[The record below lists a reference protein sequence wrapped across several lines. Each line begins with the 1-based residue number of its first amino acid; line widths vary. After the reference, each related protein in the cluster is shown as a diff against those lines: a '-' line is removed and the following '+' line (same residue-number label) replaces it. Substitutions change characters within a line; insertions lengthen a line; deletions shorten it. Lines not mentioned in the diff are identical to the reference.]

1 MLDKWLNSYK
11 NWANFILRSFVGVIF
26 MAHGA
31 QKLFG
36 AFGGPGLE
44 GAARYF
50 EQLGFVPGHAWAF
63 AVAVVEFIGGAALLI
78 GLLTRYAA
86 LLLAGIMAVAMIAV
100 HMPNGFFLP
109 NGIEFAFALFAANLA
124 LLVGGPGE
132 LALDGWLARHGMF
145 FVGTRKRAGLGQAA

>member
-36 AFGGPGLE
+36 AFGSPGLE
-44 GAARYF
+44 GGAR
-50 EQLGFVPGHAWAF
+50 LV
-63 AVAVVEFIGGAALLI
+63 

-86 LLLAGIMAVAMIAV
+86 LMLAGIMAVAMISV

-109 NGIEFAFALFAANLA
+109 NGIEFTFVLFAANLA

-132 LALDGWLARHGMF
+132 LAW
-145 FVGTRKRAGLGQAA
+145 

>member
-1 MLDKWLNSYK
+1 MLDKWLSSYK
-11 NWANFILRSFVGVIF
+11 HWANFILRSFVGVIF

-44 GAARYF
+44 GAARFF
-50 EQLGFVPGHAWAF
+50 EQLGFVPGEAWAF
-63 AVAVVEFIGGAALLI
+63 TVAIVEFIGGAALLV

-100 HMPNGFFLP
+100 HMLRTF
-109 NGIEFAFALFAANLA
+109 
-124 LLVGGPGE
+124 
-132 LALDGWLARHGMF
+132 R
-145 FVGTRKRAGLGQAA
+145 R

>member
-1 MLDKWLNSYK
+1 MLDKWLSSYN

-50 EQLGFVPGHAWAF
+50 EQLGFVPGNAWAF
-63 AVAVVEFIGGAALLI
+63 AVAVVEFIGGGALFGGLRTAYAAPMLG
-78 GLLTRYAA
+78 GLLC
-86 LLLAGIMAVAMIAV
+86 
-100 HMPNGFFLP
+100 
-109 NGIEFAFALFAANLA
+109 
-124 LLVGGPGE
+124 GPGIF
-132 LALDGWLARHGMF
+132 WI
-145 FVGTRKRAGLGQAA
+145 RAHRTILPDQKL

>member
-11 NWANFILRSFVGVIF
+11 HWANFILRSFVGVIF

-36 AFGGPGLE
+36 AFGGPDLE
-44 GAARYF
+44 GAARFF
-50 EQLGFVPGHAWAF
+50 EQLGFVPGEAWAF
-63 AVAVVEFIGGAALLI
+63 TVAIVEFIGGAALLV

-100 HMPNGFFLP
+100 HMLRTF
-109 NGIEFAFALFAANLA
+109 
-124 LLVGGPGE
+124 
-132 LALDGWLARHGMF
+132 R
-145 FVGTRKRAGLGQAA
+145 R

>member
-1 MLDKWLNSYK
+1 MLDKWLTSYN
-11 NWANFILRSFVGVIF
+11 NWANFILRSLVGVIF
-26 MAHGA
+26 IAHGA

-50 EQLGFVPGHAWAF
+50 EQLGFVPGDAWAL
-63 AVAVVEFIGGAALLI
+63 AVAIVEFIGGAALLV

-86 LLLAGIMAVAMIAV
+86 LLLAAIMAVAIIAV

-109 NGIEFAFALFAANLA
+109 NGIEFALALFAANLA

-132 LALDGWLARHGMF
+132 LALDGWLARYGMF
-145 FVGTRKRAGLGQAA
+145 FVRRHKRAGLGQAA

>member
-50 EQLGFVPGHAWAF
+50 EQLGFVPGDAWAL
-63 AVAVVEFIGGAALLI
+63 AVAIVEFIGGAALLV
-78 GLLTRYAA
+78 GLLTRYAG
-86 LLLAGIMAVAMIAV
+86 LLLAALIAVAVIAG
-100 HMPNGFFLP
+100 HHPHRLFLP
-109 NGIEFAFALFAANLA
+109 NG
-124 LLVGGPGE
+124 
-132 LALDGWLARHGMF
+132 
-145 FVGTRKRAGLGQAA
+145 

>member
-50 EQLGFVPGHAWAF
+50 EQLGFVPGNAWAF
-63 AVAVVEFIGGAALLI
+63 AVAVVEFIGGGA
-78 GLLTRYAA
+78 
-86 LLLAGIMAVAMIAV
+86 LLAG
-100 HMPNGFFLP
+100 L
-109 NGIEFAFALFAANLA
+109 
-124 LLVGGPGE
+124 
-132 LALDGWLARHGMF
+132 LARH
-145 FVGTRKRAGLGQAA
+145 VGPVLARLLGGAVVSVDHPHRFLLPDGNEVT

>member
-50 EQLGFVPGHAWAF
+50 EQLGFVPGDAWAL
-63 AVAVVEFIGGAALLI
+63 AVAIVEFIGGAALPV
-78 GLLTRYAA
+78 GLVTFYWAP
-86 LLLAGIMAVAMIAV
+86 LLAPIMAGAVISGAMP
-100 HMPNGFFLP
+100 HRLFLP
-109 NGIEFAFALFAANLA
+109 NRNE
-124 LLVGGPGE
+124 
-132 LALDGWLARHGMF
+132 
-145 FVGTRKRAGLGQAA
+145 

>member
-36 AFGGPGLE
+36 VFGGPGLE

-50 EQLGFVPGHAWAF
+50 EQLGFVPGNAWAF
-63 AVAVVEFIGGAALLI
+63 AVAVVEFIGGGALLV

-86 LLLAGIMAVAMIAV
+86 LMLAGIMAVAMISV

-109 NGIEFAFALFAANLA
+109 NGIEFTFVLFAANLNE
-124 LLVGGPGE
+124 GGTDDRIPLPPLNKCSFSMYYRPSCV
-132 LALDGWLARHGMF
+132 LALE
-145 FVGTRKRAGLGQAA
+145 KRIR

>member
-1 MLDKWLNSYK
+1 MLDKWLSSYK
-11 NWANFILRSFVGVIF
+11 HWANFILRSFVGVIF

-50 EQLGFVPGHAWAF
+50 EQLGFVPGNAWAF
-63 AVAVVEFIGGAALLI
+63 AVAVVEFIGGGALLV

-86 LLLAGIMAVAMIAV
+86 LMLAGIMAVAMISV

-109 NGIEFAFALFAANLA
+109 NGIEFTFLLFAANLA

-132 LALDGWLARHGMF
+132 LALDEWLARHGLL
-145 FVGTRKRAGLGQAA
+145 VVRPRKRVDLGQAA